1 MEVRRPLLIAFSC
14 LVLGVLLHTLV
25 TRVPAA
31 AAADARTLDGF
42 VGLWPLPVAAQAY
55 RVVGLFD
62 PAPYAA
68 LLLGIVGAAWW
79 MGRLRVGLLA
89 AGAMLCASATS
100 QILKHFLITPH
111 DSTVYLGVHTWP
123 SGHTTGAMSF
133 ALALVLIAPP
143 NRRWLA
149 ATLGGLLTV
158 ATCYGILINAW
169 HFPSDVL
176 GGLLVSTF
184 WASLAVLP
192 LRSWERVSVRAPI
205 LAGGVLGVAAL
216 VIVLSRPEA
225 AATYAVDNTTFVAG
239 ALAIAFA
246 VLALSGS
253 VLAPTGAPPRRP
265 LGSPRARG

>member
-1 MEVRRPLLIAFSC
+1 VRRPLTIALSC
-14 LVLGVLLHTLV
+14 VVLGVVLHTLV
-25 TRVPAA
+25 TRVPAVGH
-31 AAADARTLDGF
+31 ADVTTLYGF
-42 VGLWPLPVAAQAY
+42 MGLWPFSWVSESH

-68 LLLGIVGAAWW
+68 LIVGIVVAAAL
-79 MGRLRVGLLA
+79 MGRLRIGLLA
-89 AGAMLCASATS
+89 VGAMLCASATS
-100 QILKHFLITPH
+100 EILKHVLATPH
-111 DSTVYLGVHTWP
+111 ETTPWLGTHTWP

-143 NRRWLA
+143 RWRWLA
-149 ATLGGLLTV
+149 ATVGGVLTV
-158 ATCYGILINAW
+158 ATAYGILINAW

-192 LRSWERVSVRAPI
+192 LRSREPVSWRAPA
-205 LAGGVLGVAAL
+205 LAGVLLAGAGAVA
-216 VIVLSRPEA
+216 VLSRPEA
-225 AATYAVDNTTFVAG
+225 AATYATDNTTFVVG

-253 VLAPTGAPPRRP
+253 VLAPTAAPRRP
-265 LGSPRARG
+265 QLGSRHARG